1 MKDELAVLE
10 YTDVSIESRGLMVPV
25 RLKLSDQGISYR
37 NVKTGKVENLN
48 SSEIE
53 VVNWQRLGGSYGL
66 RIFTES
72 GNLFRFGGFKDS
84 EQSKLEKFFKN
95 TYGKTMSEK
104 EFSVK
109 GWNYG
114 AAKFEGAVLSFDVG
128 SMPAFEVPLNH
139 ASGCTTGKNE
149 VTLEFH
155 QHDDAAINLMEMRFH
170 IPTSELAGDDPV
182 ESFQQRVMAKASVI
196 TATGDAL
203 AIFREVQCLTP
214 RGRYDIKVY
223 PSFIQ
228 LHGKTFDFKIPVT
241 TVLRLF
247 LLPHLDQRQH
257 FFVVSLDPPIKQGQT
272 RYPYLILLFSGD
284 DSDTLELPL
293 TEEELQ
299 EKYEGRLEKEMSGPQ
314 FELISKMFRGTCNR
328 KIITPGNFMG
338 HSGTPAISCSYK
350 AAAGYLYP
358 LERGLIYVHKPPVH
372 IRFDEIS
379 SVNFARSGST
389 TRSFDFEVEVKNG
402 VINTFSSIEK
412 GEYNR
417 LFDYVNQKKLRIK
430 NRGKME
436 MGGRKDD
443 FADSD
448 ADEPDPYMRRVRE
461 EAKERDDD
469 DEEDSSE
476 DEDFAPGEEGS
487 DVAEEYDSYAGDS
500 SESGGDSEAGS
511 EEGEKKKKEKKE
523 RKPKS
528 KTVSEKPRK
537 RRVKKERDSQKP
549 KRPQSAYFIWLN
561 EHREVI
567 KKENPGISIT
577 EISKVAGQKW
587 RTMEDKTEWEKK
599 AAEAKRDYE
608 EAMKEY
614 KASSGF
620 GGSSPSKSKSKKSV
634 VSVSPTKAGSGG
646 GFKSKEFI
654 EDDSSSGDES
664 DEDKPLKKKVK
675 NEESDDDK
683 PLKKAKK
690 DESDDDKPLKKKVKE
705 ESDDDKPLKKPKK
718 SVKEAVKAKEE
729 SEDEEEAESSNASE
743 EESGSE

>member
-1 MKDELAVLE
+1 MKEEVPVLE
-10 YTDVSIESRGLMVPV
+10 YSDVSIESRGTMVPV
-25 RLKLSDQGISYR
+25 RLKLSDQGITFR
-37 NVKTGKVENLN
+37 NVKTGKVESLGA
-48 SSEIE
+48 SDLE
-53 VVNWQRLGGSYGL
+53 VVNWQRLAGGYGL
-66 RIFTES
+66 RIFTEN
-72 GNLFRFGGFKDS
+72 GNLYRFGGFKES

-95 TYGKTMSEK
+95 TYSKTMTEK

-114 AAKFEGAVLSFDVG
+114 AAKFEGAVLSFDV
-128 SMPAFEVPLNH
+128 SSTPSFEVPLNNV
-139 ASGCTTGKNE
+139 SGCTTGKNE

-170 IPTSELAGDDPV
+170 LPTSELAGDDPV
-182 ESFQQRVMAKASVI
+182 ENFQQRVMSKASII

-214 RGRYDIKVY
+214 RGRYDIKIY
-223 PSFIQ
+223 PTFIQ

-247 LLPHLDQRQH
+247 LLPHPDQRQH

-284 DSDTLELPL
+284 DTDFIELPL
-293 TEEELQ
+293 EEEELQ
-299 EKYEGRLEKEMSGPQ
+299 EKYEGRLEKEMSGAQ
-314 FELISKMFRGTCNR
+314 FEVISKMFKGICNR
-328 KIITPGNFMG
+328 KIVTPGNFTG
-338 HSGTPAISCSYK
+338 HSGSSGISCSYK

-389 TRSFDFEVEVKNG
+389 TRSFDFEVEIKSGG
-402 VINTFSSIEK
+402 VNTFSSIEK

-436 MGGRKDD
+436 MGTGRTDD
-443 FADSD
+443 FDDSD

-461 EAKERDDD
+461 EAKERDD
-469 DEEDSSE
+469 EDSSE
-476 DEDFAPGEEGS
+476 DEDFVPGEGGS
-487 DVAEEYDSYAGDS
+487 DVAEEYDSFAGDS
-500 SESGGDSEAGS
+500 TDSDEGS
-511 EEGEKKKKEKKE
+511 EGGSDDQKKKEKKKE
-523 RKPKS
+523 KQPKA

-537 RRVKKERDSQKP
+537 RKPKKEKDANKP

-561 EHREVI
+561 EHREQI

-577 EISKVAGQKW
+577 EVSKVAGQKW
-587 RTMEDKTEWEKK
+587 KTVDDKSEWEAK
-599 AAEAKRDYE
+599 AAEAKKEYE
-608 EAMKEY
+608 EAMNVY
-614 KASSGF
+614 KASLKTTT
-620 GGSSPSKSKSKKSV
+620 PPKKSPKKAATT
-634 VSVSPTKAGSGG
+634 SAAAAAAAAVSPTKAGSGS

-654 EDDSSSGDES
+654 DESSSS
-664 DEDKPLKKKVK
+664 ED
-675 NEESDDDK
+675 S
-683 PLKKAKK
+683 
-690 DESDDDKPLKKKVKE
+690 DDKPLKKKAKTE
-705 ESDDDKPLKKPKK
+705 KPEKAAKKPKK
-718 SVKEAVKAKEE
+718 EE
-729 SEDEEEAESSNASE
+729 SEGEEDASE
-743 EESGSE
+743 EASDEASDEDSGSD

>member
-1 MKDELAVLE
+1 MKEEVPVLE
-10 YTDVSIESRGLMVPV
+10 YSDVSIESRGTMVPV
-25 RLKLSDQGISYR
+25 RLKLSDQGITFR
-37 NVKTGKVENLN
+37 NVKTGKVESLGA
-48 SSEIE
+48 SDLE
-53 VVNWQRLGGSYGL
+53 VVNWQRLAGGYGL
-66 RIFTES
+66 RIFTEN
-72 GNLFRFGGFKDS
+72 GNLYRFGGFKES

-95 TYGKTMSEK
+95 TYSKTMTEK

-114 AAKFEGAVLSFDVG
+114 AAKFEGAVLSFDV
-128 SMPAFEVPLNH
+128 SSTPSFEVPLNNV
-139 ASGCTTGKNE
+139 SGCTTGKNE

-170 IPTSELAGDDPV
+170 LPTSELAGDDPV
-182 ESFQQRVMAKASVI
+182 ENFQQRVMSKASII

-214 RGRYDIKVY
+214 RGRYDIKIY
-223 PSFIQ
+223 PTFIQ

-247 LLPHLDQRQH
+247 LLPHPDQRQH

-284 DSDTLELPL
+284 DTDFIELPL
-293 TEEELQ
+293 EEEELQ
-299 EKYEGRLEKEMSGPQ
+299 EKYEGRLEKEMSGAQ
-314 FELISKMFRGTCNR
+314 FEVISKMFKGICNR
-328 KIITPGNFMG
+328 KIVTPGNFTG
-338 HSGTPAISCSYK
+338 HSGSSGISCSYK

-389 TRSFDFEVEVKNG
+389 TRSFDFEVEIKSGG
-402 VINTFSSIEK
+402 VNTFSSIEK

-436 MGGRKDD
+436 MGTGRTDD
-443 FADSD
+443 FDDSD

-461 EAKERDDD
+461 EAKERDD
-469 DEEDSSE
+469 EDSSE
-476 DEDFAPGEEGS
+476 DEDFVPGEGGS
-487 DVAEEYDSYAGDS
+487 DVAEEYDSFAGDS
-500 SESGGDSEAGS
+500 TDSDEGS
-511 EEGEKKKKEKKE
+511 EGGSDDQKKKEKKKE
-523 RKPKS
+523 KQPKA

-537 RRVKKERDSQKP
+537 RKPKKEKDANKP

-561 EHREVI
+561 EHREQI

-577 EISKVAGQKW
+577 EVSKVAGQKW
-587 RTMEDKTEWEKK
+587 KTVDDKSEWEAK
-599 AAEAKRDYE
+599 AAEAKKEYE
-608 EAMKEY
+608 EAMNVY
-614 KASSGF
+614 KASLKTTT
-620 GGSSPSKSKSKKSV
+620 PPKKSPKKAATT
-634 VSVSPTKAGSGG
+634 SAAAAAAAAVSPTKAGSGS

-654 EDDSSSGDES
+654 DESSSS
-664 DEDKPLKKKVK
+664 ED
-675 NEESDDDK
+675 S
-683 PLKKAKK
+683 
-690 DESDDDKPLKKKVKE
+690 DDKPLKKKAKTE
-705 ESDDDKPLKKPKK
+705 KPEKAAKKPKK
-718 SVKEAVKAKEE
+718 EE
-729 SEDEEEAESSNASE
+729 SEGEEEEEDASE
-743 EESGSE
+743 EASDEASDEDSGSD

>member
-1 MKDELAVLE
+1 MKEEVPVLE
-10 YTDVSIESRGLMVPV
+10 YGDVAIESRGMMVPV
-25 RLKLSDQGISYR
+25 RLKLSDQGITYR
-37 NVKTGKVENLN
+37 NVKTGKVETLN
-48 SSEIE
+48 ASDIE
-53 VVNWQRLGGSYGL
+53 VVNWQRLAGSYGV
-66 RIFTES
+66 RIFTENGS
-72 GNLFRFGGFKDS
+72 LYRFGGFKEA

-95 TYGKTMSEK
+95 TYNKTMSEK

-114 AAKFEGAVLSFDVG
+114 TAKFEGACLAFEVG
-128 SMPAFEVPLNH
+128 NMPAFEVPIVN

-170 IPTSELAGDDPV
+170 IPSSELAGDDPV
-182 ESFQQRVMAKASVI
+182 ENFQQRVMAKASVI

-228 LHGKTFDFKIPVT
+228 LHGKTFDFKIPVQ

-247 LLPHLDQRQH
+247 LLPHMDQRQH

-284 DSDTLELPL
+284 DSDTIELPL

-299 EKYEGRLEKEMSGPQ
+299 EKYEGRMEKEMTGSQ
-314 FELISKMFRGTCNR
+314 FELISKIFKGLCNR
-328 KIITPGNFMG
+328 KIVTPGNFVG
-338 HSGTPAISCSYK
+338 HSGTPAIGCSYK

-372 IRFDEIS
+372 IRFDEII

-443 FADSD
+443 FDDSD
-448 ADEPDPYMRRVRE
+448 ADENDPYMRRVRE

-469 DEEDSSE
+469 DDEGSSE

-500 SESGGDSEAGS
+500 SDDSDAGDSDDSGK
-511 EEGEKKKKEKKE
+511 KKKKEKKE
-523 RKPKS
+523 PKKPKA

-537 RRVKKERDSQKP
+537 KRQKKEKDENKP
-549 KRPQSAYFIWLN
+549 KRAQSAYFIWLN
-561 EHREVI
+561 EHREQI

-577 EISKVAGQKW
+577 ELSKLAGQKW
-587 RTMEDKTEWEKK
+587 RELKDRKEWEEK
-599 AAEAKRDYE
+599 AAEAKKEYE
-608 EAMKEY
+608 AAMKEY
-614 KASSGF
+614 KAS
-620 GGSSPSKSKSKKSV
+620 GGGAPAAKSKKASSSPKKA
-634 VSVSPTKAGSGG
+634 VSASPTKAGSGG
-646 GFKSKEFI
+646 GFKSKEYI
-654 EDDSSSGDES
+654 DDES
-664 DEDKPLKKKVK
+664 
-675 NEESDDDK
+675 
-683 PLKKAKK
+683 
-690 DESDDDKPLKKKVKE
+690 
-705 ESDDDKPLKKPKK
+705 
-718 SVKEAVKAKEE
+718 
-729 SEDEEEAESSNASE
+729 SE
-743 EESGSE
+743 EESGSDKPPKKKSKKEVKSKKKQESEDEDDEEEEEEEEEEESSEDESGSD

>member
-1 MKDELAVLE
+1 MKEEVPVLE
-10 YTDVSIESRGLMVPV
+10 YSDVTMESRGTMVPV
-25 RLKLSDQGISYR
+25 RLKLSDQGITFR
-37 NVKTGKVENLN
+37 NVKTGKVESLGATDL
-48 SSEIE
+48 E
-53 VVNWQRLGGSYGL
+53 VVNWQRLAGGYGL
-66 RIFTES
+66 RIFTEA
-72 GNLFRFGGFKDS
+72 GNLYRFGGFKES

-95 TYGKTMSEK
+95 TYSKTMTEK

-114 AAKFEGAVLSFDVG
+114 AAKFEGAVLSFDV
-128 SMPAFEVPLNH
+128 SSIPSFEVPLNNV
-139 ASGCTTGKNE
+139 SGCTTGKNE

-182 ESFQQRVMAKASVI
+182 ESFQQRVMSKASVI

-214 RGRYDIKVY
+214 RGRYDIKIY
-223 PSFIQ
+223 PTFIQ

-247 LLPHLDQRQH
+247 LLPHPDQRQH

-284 DSDTLELPL
+284 DTDYVELPL
-293 TEEELQ
+293 EEEELR
-299 EKYEGRLEKEMSGPQ
+299 EKYEGRLEKEITGAQ
-314 FELISKMFRGTCNR
+314 FEVISKIFKGICNR
-328 KIITPGNFMG
+328 KIVTPGNFTG
-338 HSGTPAISCSYK
+338 HSGSPGISCSYK

-389 TRSFDFEVEVKNG
+389 TRSFDFEVEIKNG
-402 VINTFSSIEK
+402 GVNTFSSIEK

-430 NRGKME
+430 NRGKMFVE
-436 MGGRKDD
+436 MGGGRNDD
-443 FADSD
+443 FDDSD

-461 EAKERDDD
+461 EAKERDQ

-476 DEDFAPGEEGS
+476 DEDFVPNEGGS
-487 DVAEEYDSYAGDS
+487 DVAEEYDSFAGDS
-500 SESGGDSEAGS
+500 SDSGDSEDEGS
-511 EEGEKKKKEKKE
+511 GEEKKKKKEKKE
-523 RKPKS
+523 RTKTKT

-537 RRVKKERDSQKP
+537 RKPKKEKDSNKP

-561 EHREVI
+561 ESREQI

-587 RTMEDKTEWEKK
+587 KTIENKKEWEVK
-599 AAEAKRDYE
+599 AAKAKEEYE
-608 EAMKEY
+608 KAMKEY
-614 KASSGF
+614 KASLKGQS
-620 GGSSPSKSKSKKSV
+620 SSPAKKSSKKV
-634 VSVSPTKAGSGG
+634 VAAATTVSPSKAGSGS

-654 EDDSSSGDES
+654 DESSSS
-664 DEDKPLKKKVK
+664 ED
-675 NEESDDDK
+675 S
-683 PLKKAKK
+683 
-690 DESDDDKPLKKKVKE
+690 DDKPLKKKAKKEPKKEAKKE
-705 ESDDDKPLKKPKK
+705 ESGD
-718 SVKEAVKAKEE
+718 EKEE
-729 SEDEEEAESSNASE
+729 EEEEEEEEGSEDASDE
-743 EESGSE
+743 DSGSGSD

>member
-1 MKDELAVLE
+1 MKEEVPVLE
-10 YTDVSIESRGLMVPV
+10 YTDVTIESRGLMVPV
-25 RLKLSDQGISYR
+25 RLKLTDQGITFR
-37 NVKTGKVENLN
+37 NVKTGKVETLN
-48 SSEIE
+48 SSDIE
-53 VVNWQRLGGSYGL
+53 VVNWQRLSGSYGI
-66 RIFTES
+66 RIFTENGS
-72 GNLFRFGGFKDS
+72 LFRFGGFKES

-95 TYGKTMSEK
+95 TYSKTMSEK

-114 AAKFEGAVLSFDVG
+114 AAKFEGAVLSFDV
-128 SMPAFEVPLNH
+128 SSIPAFEVPLSH
-139 ASGCTTGKNE
+139 VSGCTTGKNE

-284 DSDTLELPL
+284 DTDLLELPL
-293 TEEELQ
+293 SEEELH
-299 EKYEGRLEKEMSGPQ
+299 EKYEGRLDKEMSGPQ
-314 FELISKMFRGTCNR
+314 FELISKMFKGICNR
-328 KIITPGNFMG
+328 KIVTPGNFMG

-358 LERGLIYVHKPPVH
+358 LERGIIYVHKPPVH

-402 VINTFSSIEK
+402 LVNTFSSIEK

-436 MGGRKDD
+436 MGSRKDD
-443 FADSD
+443 FDNSD

-461 EAKERDDD
+461 EAKERDQDD

-500 SESGGDSEAGS
+500 SDSGDSEGGLV
-511 EEGEKKKKEKKE
+511 EGGEKKKKEKRE
-523 RKPKS
+523 RKQKS

-537 RRVKKERDSQKP
+537 RRQKKERDENKP
-549 KRPQSAYFIWLN
+549 KRAQSAYFLWLN
-561 EHREVI
+561 EHREQI

-587 RTMEDKTEWEKK
+587 RALEDKTEWEKK
-599 AAEAKRDYE
+599 AAEAKQEYE
-608 EAMKEY
+608 EAMKAY
-614 KASSGF
+614 KISV
-620 GGSSPSKSKSKKSV
+620 GGSSSGTPKKSPSQKKV
-634 VSVSPTKAGSGG
+634 PVSVTPTKAGGSGA

-654 EDDSSSGDES
+654 EDDSS
-664 DEDKPLKKKVK
+664 
-675 NEESDDDK
+675 
-683 PLKKAKK
+683 
-690 DESDDDKPLKKKVKE
+690 DDDKPLKKKAKKE
-705 ESDDDKPLKKPKK
+705 TKNE
-718 SVKEAVKAKEE
+718 KEE
-729 SEDEEEAESSNASE
+729 SEEEEEEEEESSNASDKE
-743 EESGSE
+743 EDSE

>member
-1 MKDELAVLE
+1 MKEEVPVLE
-10 YTDVSIESRGLMVPV
+10 YSDVCIESRGSMIPV
-25 RLKLSDQGISYR
+25 RLKLSDQGITYR
-37 NVKTGKVENLN
+37 NVKTGKVESLN
-48 SSEIE
+48 SSDID
-53 VVNWQRLGGSYGL
+53 VVNWQRLAGSYGL
-66 RIFTES
+66 RIFAEN
-72 GNLFRFGGFKDS
+72 GNLYRFGGFKES

-95 TYGKTMSEK
+95 TYSKIMSEK

-114 AAKFEGAVLSFDVG
+114 AAKFEGAVLTFDVG
-128 SMPAFEVPLNH
+128 SIPAFEVPLNH
-139 ASGCTTGKNE
+139 VSGCTTGKNE

-155 QHDDAAINLMEMRFH
+155 QHDDAPINLVEMRFH
-170 IPTSELAGDDPV
+170 IPSTELAGDDPV
-182 ESFQQRVMAKASVI
+182 EGFQQRVMAKASVI

-214 RGRYDIKVY
+214 RGRYDIKIY
-223 PSFIQ
+223 PTFIQ

-284 DSDTLELPL
+284 DMDHIELPL

-299 EKYEGRLEKEMSGPQ
+299 DKYEGRLDKEISGLQ
-314 FELISKMFRGTCNR
+314 FEIISKMFKGICNR
-328 KIITPGNFMG
+328 KIVTPGNFTG

-389 TRSFDFEVEVKNG
+389 TRSFDFEVELKNG
-402 VINTFSSIEK
+402 AINTFSSIEK

-436 MGGRKDD
+436 MGSRKDD
-443 FADSD
+443 FDDSD

-461 EAKERDDD
+461 EAKDRDEGDDD
-469 DEEDSSE
+469 EDSSE

-500 SESGGDSEAGS
+500 SDSGGDSDGGS
-511 EEGEKKKKEKKE
+511 DEEGDHEKKKKKEKKE
-523 RKPKS
+523 KKPKS

-537 RRVKKERDSQKP
+537 RRQKKEKDENKP

-561 EHREVI
+561 EHREEI

-587 RTMEDKTEWEKK
+587 RELKDRSEWEEK
-599 AAEAKRDYE
+599 AVKAKREYE
-608 EAMKEY
+608 DAMKEY
-614 KASSGF
+614 KASG
-620 GGSSPSKSKSKKSV
+620 GGSPAKSKGSKSPKKV
-634 VSVSPTKAGSGG
+634 VVSPTKAGSGG

-654 EDDSSSGDES
+654 EDSDSSSEDS
-664 DEDKPLKKKVK
+664 EDKPLKKK
-675 NEESDDDK
+675 
-683 PLKKAKK
+683 AKK
-690 DESDDDKPLKKKVKE
+690 E
-705 ESDDDKPLKKPKK
+705 E
-718 SVKEAVKAKEE
+718 KEE
-729 SEDEEEAESSNASE
+729 SEEEEAMSSNASE
-743 EESGSE
+743 EETGSE